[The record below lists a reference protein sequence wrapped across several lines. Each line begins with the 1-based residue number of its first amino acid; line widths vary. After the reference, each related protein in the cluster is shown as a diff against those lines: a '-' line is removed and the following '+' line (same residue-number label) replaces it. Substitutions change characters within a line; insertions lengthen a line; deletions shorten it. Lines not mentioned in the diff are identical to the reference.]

1 MAAAPIRP
9 AEPDPILLLLPAGK
23 NRRTDVGQVVGFVIS
38 AVTRCCSFS
47 PSLPFRLS
55 RIQIR
60 RDRGVLALFRLAC
73 PSLLL
78 HYILTVLMCCR
89 VRACRPCIVVSIHVC
104 FCMKWCA
111 RACGVSRKYK
121 QEAAAGRSPS
131 RVRPVRAGAAV
142 QCTCK
147 AVPRCCCSLPV
158 PGRSAGVALST
169 PPRMEWNAAHAS
181 RARVSCIFI
190 GMAKFLRW
198 CIHIC
203 MCVYYIF
210 TAVRRPRRRWRIGR
224 VRVAASVRFGVA

>member
-1 MAAAPIRP
+1 
-9 AEPDPILLLLPAGK
+9 
-23 NRRTDVGQVVGFVIS
+23 
-38 AVTRCCSFS
+38 
-47 PSLPFRLS
+47 
-55 RIQIR
+55 
-60 RDRGVLALFRLAC
+60 
-73 PSLLL
+73 
-78 HYILTVLMCCR
+78 MCCR
-89 VRACRPCIVVSIHVC
+89 VRACRPCIVVSIH
-104 FCMKWCA
+104 A
-111 RACGVSRKYK
+111 RLFLHEMVRARVRRVSEV
-121 QEAAAGRSPS
+121 QAGRSPS

-147 AVPRCCCSLPV
+147 AARPSHVVVVHCPWPV

>member
-1 MAAAPIRP
+1 
-9 AEPDPILLLLPAGK
+9 
-23 NRRTDVGQVVGFVIS
+23 
-38 AVTRCCSFS
+38 
-47 PSLPFRLS
+47 
-55 RIQIR
+55 
-60 RDRGVLALFRLAC
+60 
-73 PSLLL
+73 
-78 HYILTVLMCCR
+78 
-89 VRACRPCIVVSIHVC
+89 
-104 FCMKWCA
+104 MKWCA

-147 AVPRCCCSLPV
+147 AARPSHVVVVHCPWPV

-198 CIHIC
+198 CLHIC
-203 MCVYYIF
+203 MCVLHIYGSATTETKMAYW
-210 TAVRRPRRRWRIGR
+210 PRACCRIGTLWRGVVVGARIPAFKGEILLFFSRR
-224 VRVAASVRFGVA
+224 VERGRDGLASHQACITGKAEVVFMAV